1 MFAKGEKVL
10 FRQNFETVTTAYD
23 AGWTSPNH
31 VIGTSIISS
40 DEGRWF
46 EFNLGKANDRNAV
59 FNWNHEDGTIFD
71 DLDVKEYTVK
81 FKWGYIKNSNDDNNA
96 DLRYNTE
103 IALLS
108 GNWNRDLSGHY
119 VNNDQYVSKE
129 SLRLFCITQLK
140 GVYSDDNPFWTD
152 ENDNINYINDF
163 YIDGDKENRITLIE
177 GDWYDITVN
186 VNVEA
191 RTTTWSIYTKDG
203 KFVKQGNGTIPAD
216 CNPYATGIN
225 VLLGRYNSIAA
236 IDDVKVLEPMP
247 IDYANVPS
255 VWLSGIDM
263 AKRSYQIFFEE
274 GETLHLKGPDGAEKT
289 SAKNPFIYTTETSG
303 ILEAWTEYGSC
314 LSEPAILEVDAST
327 ITLPEA
333 VVNITKVKAGFE
345 KTYQFT
351 VDNDN
356 VPTQPTISL
365 TYKYNGKGDDSNK
378 LPSGT
383 SIDVFEKGVLEVTTH
398 ADGFESSTV
407 TIDNDVEYILDKV
420 IDFQHMD
427 EAELIELGFEEKEP
441 LQSSNMMGEN
451 NWTSRGRLW
460 YGIADGGTDED
471 GKPTYET
478 HVVYGSNELY
488 SGAEPIRRFYFK
500 PSKLTE
506 DVAKTIFAPVKTW
519 FTGGEWNS
527 TQADGNDVPGIKFH
541 YGLGMIQAGILGDD
555 GFEYNPSVNKIS
567 YQNAVVSVSGLTDED
582 YYIVYLIS
590 DYGRSSLHPLFPKGT
605 TVADATAQYKTLNL
619 GDGMNPLNLTPTETD
634 VRVLRGTE
642 TFNLY
647 RIDTA
652 ISRIEVFKKK
662 GGNSSISDTF
672 TAKTVEG
679 VEMTFKVISATDKTC
694 QVGDGKNLAI
704 DKDYSGA
711 LTIPSEI
718 NGFSVTAIAGR
729 ALYGCSLISVS
740 IPNSVKSIGE
750 RAFQLCT
757 SLSSINF
764 PNSLTSIGECAFN
777 SCHQLNSITIP
788 KSVTNIGYAAFS
800 NIFDLKSLVVENGN
814 TEYDSRGNCNAII
827 CIRNNELIAGCQNTI
842 IPSSV
847 TSIGRQAFLAC
858 SGLTSLTIPNSVT
871 SIGYNAFH
879 GCTSLTEITIPASIT
894 DITNGAFG
902 NCINIGTIVVESG
915 NKVYDSRENCNA
927 VIKTET
933 NELIIGC
940 YNSIIPNSVSK
951 IGEEAFYYC
960 SMLSSINIPNSIEV
974 IGRSAF
980 YACGNLNAIS
990 LPGSLT
996 IIENQAFEYCS
1007 SLTSVTVDINKPLE
1021 INENVFSNQSDAVL
1035 YVPKGCIEAYRTAE
1049 SWKKFGRII
1058 EIGGSDE
1065 TVLFDGDT
1073 FTAKTAEGVEMTFK
1087 VISATDKICQVGD
1100 DNNPAI
1106 DTSYKGTLTIPA
1118 TANDYRV
1125 TTIGSWAL
1133 FGCYGITDLIIS
1145 EGIESLMD
1153 NSIEWCDNVT
1163 SIVLPA
1169 SINYLSQT
1177 FGGFSRTLKFIS
1189 VASGNKVY
1197 DSRENCNAI
1206 IETATNILRCGCVN
1220 TVIPTSVTEIG
1231 AWSMCNKLESITIP
1245 EHITAIGEGA
1255 LRYNR
1260 YEEITIPA
1268 SVKTIGVMAFESC
1281 WNLKKVNIL
1290 SEKCDIGFDAFAK
1303 CAMLKTVNS
1312 YQKSPS
1318 AIPDNAFSNSLDNDN
1333 LPVLND
1339 DLTLYVPFGT
1349 KSLYETTDGWKNFK
1363 VIKEFVEED
1372 GVAFAVEDDKTV
1384 SLKENNGP
1392 SEKEVEIPASV
1403 IIEGESYPVTTIG
1416 ENAFEN
1422 NETLELMTIPE
1433 TINEIC
1439 DGAFAGCSG
1448 LKAIYCYAEDPIA
1461 LGSESAKVRTR
1472 ADGEDISASTVFAE
1486 VDKESCILYVP
1497 KNCGYKYR
1505 AAGGWSEFRN
1515 IVEILSDEA
1524 GDANNDGK
1532 VDDRDIET
1540 ITKYVLNGDTND
1552 FIFKNAN
1559 VNGDKTI
1566 NVSDIVIIVN
1576 MIK

>member
-1 MFAKGEKVL
+1 
-10 FRQNFETVTTAYD
+10 
-23 AGWTSPNH
+23 
-31 VIGTSIISS
+31 
-40 DEGRWF
+40 
-46 EFNLGKANDRNAV
+46 
-59 FNWNHEDGTIFD
+59 
-71 DLDVKEYTVK
+71 
-81 FKWGYIKNSNDDNNA
+81 
-96 DLRYNTE
+96 
-103 IALLS
+103 
-108 GNWNRDLSGHY
+108 
-119 VNNDQYVSKE
+119 
-129 SLRLFCITQLK
+129 
-140 GVYSDDNPFWTD
+140 
-152 ENDNINYINDF
+152 
-163 YIDGDKENRITLIE
+163 
-177 GDWYDITVN
+177 
-186 VNVEA
+186 
-191 RTTTWSIYTKDG
+191 
-203 KFVKQGNGTIPAD
+203 
-216 CNPYATGIN
+216 
-225 VLLGRYNSIAA
+225 
-236 IDDVKVLEPMP
+236 
-247 IDYANVPS
+247 
-255 VWLSGIDM
+255 
-263 AKRSYQIFFEE
+263 
-274 GETLHLKGPDGAEKT
+274 
-289 SAKNPFIYTTETSG
+289 
-303 ILEAWTEYGSC
+303 
-314 LSEPAILEVDAST
+314 
-327 ITLPEA
+327 
-333 VVNITKVKAGFE
+333 
-345 KTYQFT
+345 
-351 VDNDN
+351 
-356 VPTQPTISL
+356 
-365 TYKYNGKGDDSNK
+365 
-378 LPSGT
+378 
-383 SIDVFEKGVLEVTTH
+383 
-398 ADGFESSTV
+398 
-407 TIDNDVEYILDKV
+407 
-420 IDFQHMD
+420 
-427 EAELIELGFEEKEP
+427 
-441 LQSSNMMGEN
+441 
-451 NWTSRGRLW
+451 
-460 YGIADGGTDED
+460 
-471 GKPTYET
+471 
-478 HVVYGSNELY
+478 
-488 SGAEPIRRFYFK
+488 
-500 PSKLTE
+500 
-506 DVAKTIFAPVKTW
+506 
-519 FTGGEWNS
+519 
-527 TQADGNDVPGIKFH
+527 
-541 YGLGMIQAGILGDD
+541 
-555 GFEYNPSVNKIS
+555 
-567 YQNAVVSVSGLTDED
+567 
-582 YYIVYLIS
+582 
-590 DYGRSSLHPLFPKGT
+590 
-605 TVADATAQYKTLNL
+605 
-619 GDGMNPLNLTPTETD
+619 
-634 VRVLRGTE
+634 
-642 TFNLY
+642 
-647 RIDTA
+647 
-652 ISRIEVFKKK
+652 
-662 GGNSSISDTF
+662 
-672 TAKTVEG
+672 
-679 VEMTFKVISATDKTC
+679 
-694 QVGDGKNLAI
+694 
-704 DKDYSGA
+704 
-711 LTIPSEI
+711 
-718 NGFSVTAIAGR
+718 
-729 ALYGCSLISVS
+729 
-740 IPNSVKSIGE
+740 
-750 RAFQLCT
+750 
-757 SLSSINF
+757 
-764 PNSLTSIGECAFN
+764 
-777 SCHQLNSITIP
+777 
-788 KSVTNIGYAAFS
+788 
-800 NIFDLKSLVVENGN
+800 
-814 TEYDSRGNCNAII
+814 
-827 CIRNNELIAGCQNTI
+827 
-842 IPSSV
+842 
-847 TSIGRQAFLAC
+847 
-858 SGLTSLTIPNSVT
+858 VT

-902 NCINIGTIVVESG
+902 NCINIGKIVVESG

-940 YNSIIPNSVSK
+940 HNSVIPNSVSK

-960 SMLSSINIPNSIEV
+960 TALNSINIPNSVEV

-980 YACGNLNAIS
+980 YACTNLNAIS
-990 LPGSLT
+990 LPRSLT
-996 IIENQAFEYCS
+996 IIEDYAFKYCS
-1007 SLTSVTVDINKPLE
+1007 SLISVTVDINKPLE
-1021 INENVFSNQSDAVL
+1021 INENVFSIQSNAVL

-1049 SWKKFGRII
+1049 NWKEFGRII

-1065 TVLFDGDT
+1065 TVLYDGDT
-1073 FTAKTAEGVEMTFK
+1073 FKVKTVEGVEMTFK
-1087 VISATDKICQVGD
+1087 VISSSDRTCQVGD

-1133 FGCYGITDLIIS
+1133 SGCYGITDLIIS

-1153 NSIEWCDNVT
+1153 NCIEWCDNVT

-1169 SINYLSQT
+1169 SVTYLSES

-1189 VASGNKVY
+1189 VASGNKVF

-1220 TVIPTSVTEIG
+1220 TVIPTSVTAIG
-1231 AWSMCNKLESITIP
+1231 AWSMCDKLESIIIP

-1268 SVKTIGVMAFESC
+1268 SVKTIGAFAFESC
-1281 WNLKKVNIL
+1281 WYLKKVNIL
-1290 SEKCDIGFDAFAK
+1290 SEKCDIGFDAFAD

-1312 YQKSPS
+1312 YQKSPT
-1318 AIPDNAFSNSLDNDN
+1318 AIPNNAFSNSYSDDN

-1403 IIEGESYPVTTIG
+1403 IIEGESYPVTAIG